1 MTDQSSIVPSAIK
14 RKIVDLRNR
23 ELRAVEEEAIVKGE
37 MLNTICYWHEQYV
50 VLVRKVKTEGLSD
63 GIRSILLSRIS
74 FLGTMIMQL
83 HNCFNA
89 HVTGLPPFSPEPMVA
104 LDPQTGSDHESDES
118 DTDFDSELCEESG
131 LETDSDSDTI

>member
-1 MTDQSSIVPSAIK
+1 MSIVPSSIK

-37 MLNTICYWHEQYV
+37 ILNTVCYWHEQYA
-50 VLVRKVKTEGLSD
+50 VLERKVKTEGLSG
-63 GIRSILLSRIS
+63 GIKSILLSHIS

-89 HVTGLPPFSPEPMVA
+89 HVSGLPPFSPEPVVA
-104 LDPQTGSDHESDES
+104 LDPQARSDHESEGS
-118 DTDFDSELCEESG
+118 DTDFDSESCEESC
-131 LETDSDSDTI
+131 LETESDSDTI